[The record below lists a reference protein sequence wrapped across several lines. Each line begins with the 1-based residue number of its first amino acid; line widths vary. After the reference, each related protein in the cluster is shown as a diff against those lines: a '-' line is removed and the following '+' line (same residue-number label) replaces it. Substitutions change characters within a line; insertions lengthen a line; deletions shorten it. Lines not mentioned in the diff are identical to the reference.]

1 MSMKQR
7 KPRCPTCGQEI
18 PPDSLFIPFCGQRC
32 RLLDLGKWL
41 DGDYSI
47 PGPRVS
53 ANESESETEVEE

>member
-1 MSMKQR
+1 MKRR
-7 KPRCPTCGQEI
+7 KPRCPTCGQKI
-18 PPDSLFIPFCGQRC
+18 SSDSPFIPFCSPRC

-53 ANESESETEVEE
+53 DTETETEVEE